1 MNMEL
6 LKQSAILLQFLTISL
21 SVNVII
27 FIYCVTAVVVR
38 FIQNRSK
45 NHDDAEEKRIQ
56 WDDTHKKEKIPSRII
71 ARRYGF

>member
-6 LKQSAILLQFLTISL
+6 LKQSAILIQFLTISL

-27 FIYCVTAVVVR
+27 FIYCVTAVIVR

-45 NHDDAEEKRIQ
+45 NHDDAEEKKIQ
-56 WDDTHKKEKIPSRII
+56 WDGTHKKEKIPSRII